1 MAEHVVAGADE
12 LGEGERR
19 VVTVDGLEIGVFRV
33 DGDYVAYLNR
43 CPHQQGPVCE
53 GPLTG
58 RQREAFDRET
68 LETALSWSDD
78 DRVLVCPWHS
88 WSFDVQTGELLPE
101 RELSLPS
108 FPTRVEDGQVL
119 VEV

>member
-1 MAEHVVAGADE
+1 MAAHVVADAAD

-33 DGDYVAYLNR
+33 DGAFVAYLNR
-43 CPHQQGPVCE
+43 CPHQGGPACE

-68 LETALSWSDD
+68 LETELAWSAD

-88 WSFDVQTGELLPE
+88 WSFDASSGELLPE

-108 FPTRVEDGQVL
+108 FPTRVEDGKVL